1 MFTFLYV
8 NIVWMLAGFLNGVT
22 SFGGNL
28 VAVPLMTLVMET
40 KEAIIFSCLVGTS
53 ITVSVAVL
61 YHNDLPKLEF
71 ILALLASAA
80 GTPFGLAVL
89 RLASPGTILTGSG
102 VILLLFLVWQFV
114 AGRLHTSFR
123 APLWSIV
130 PAGMLAGLLMGST
143 GMGGPMLAMYAV
155 LRGWSKEV
163 TLSMLNTLAALSM
176 MFLIVLQWRGG
187 LYTPQMLQGAL
198 WAVPCCVVG
207 VLVSVPLI
215 RRLNPQIFRR
225 LLLGMLA
232 FSAVMLFVRGAGS

>member
-1 MFTFLYV
+1 
-8 NIVWMLAGFLNGVT
+8 
-22 SFGGNL
+22 
-28 VAVPLMTLVMET
+28 
-40 KEAIIFSCLVGTS
+40 
-53 ITVSVAVL
+53 
-61 YHNDLPKLEF
+61 
-71 ILALLASAA
+71 
-80 GTPFGLAVL
+80 
-89 RLASPGTILTGSG
+89 
-102 VILLLFLVWQFV
+102 
-114 AGRLHTSFR
+114 
-123 APLWSIV
+123 
-130 PAGMLAGLLMGST
+130 MLAGLLMGST

-225 LLLGMLA
+225 LLLGMLV
-232 FSAVMLFVRGAGS
+232 FSTVMLFVRGIGG